1 MKQKSDPKFDLEFD
15 LKASGK
21 RQMGDELNKVI
32 NEMTIE
38 DKDSS
43 PPAGDDLLDLMD
55 QLQ

>member
-21 RQMGDELNKVI
+21 RQVGDELNKVI

-38 DKDSS
+38 DKETS
-43 PPAGDDLLDLMD
+43 PSGDDLLDLMD

>member
-38 DKDSS
+38 DKESS
-43 PPAGDDLLDLMD
+43 PAGDDLLDLMD